1 MLRVFS
7 QTIFPFI
14 GKNLHSFLLEPLRQ
28 QLMSTSFNNALDFTI
43 FIISNY
49 LLFKE
54 GPIRY
59 TKVPYEPLG
68 D

>member
-28 QLMSTSFNNALDFTI
+28 QACQHRLITHLISLF

-49 LLFKE
+49 LFFKE
-54 GPIRY
+54 EPIRY